1 MRIAI
6 NTRLLLPRQLE
17 GMGWFTYEIAKRLVA
32 QHPEH
37 EFFFLFDRK
46 YDARFIFDKNVK
58 AVIVPP
64 MARHPILFYLWF
76 EWSLPFVLAK
86 HKVDVF
92 FSPDNFCSL
101 RTKVP
106 TVLVVHDLAF
116 QHFPAQIRKRE
127 LHYYLKFMPQYL
139 QRADR
144 VITVSQFTKRDI
156 IHTYGIANE
165 KIAVACNG
173 VRPHFHP
180 LSEEEKLTTQ
190 LQYAEGN
197 PYFFYVGSVH
207 PRKNVARLIA
217 AFDQFKQTVP
227 NQMKLLIA
235 GRMAWKT
242 SAVKSALDNAIH
254 KKDIIFL
261 GYVADEELPLLMG
274 TAKALIYVSL
284 FEGFGVPILEAMHAE
299 VPVIASITSSMP
311 EVAGNAAIL
320 VDPNST
326 VAIAEALQQLY
337 DDEALCKT
345 LVEKGKWQR
354 TQYSWEK
361 AADLVY
367 KNLVIASALKRKV

>member
-6 NTRLLLPRQLE
+6 NTRLLLHNQLE

-46 YDARFIFDKNVK
+46 YDARFIFDQNVK
-58 AVIVPP
+58 AIIVPP

-92 FSPDNFCSL
+92 LSPDNFCSL

-116 QHFPAQIRKRE
+116 QHFPTQIRKRE
-127 LHYYLKFMPQYL
+127 LRYYLKFMPQYL
-139 QRADR
+139 RRADR
-144 VITVSQFTKRDI
+144 IVTVSQFTKQDI

-165 KIAVACNG
+165 KIAIACNG
-173 VRPHFHP
+173 VRPHFRP
-180 LSEEEKLTTQ
+180 LGEEEKLATQ
-190 LQYAEGN
+190 LQYAAGN

-217 AFDQFKQTVP
+217 AFEQFKQTVP
-227 NQMKLLIA
+227 NEMKLLIA

-242 SAVKSALDNAIH
+242 SAVKAALDKAIH

-261 GYVADEELPLLMG
+261 GYVTDEKLPLLLG

-299 VPVIASITSSMP
+299 VPVIASVTSSMP

-326 VAIAEALQQLY
+326 VAIAEALHKVY
-337 DDEALCKT
+337 NDEALCKA
-345 LVEKGKWQR
+345 LVEKGKVQR

-361 AADLVY
+361 ATDIVY
-367 KNLVIASALKRKV
+367 ENLLLASARKRRT

>member
-6 NTRLLLPRQLE
+6 NTRLLLRNQLE

-37 EFFFLFDRK
+37 QFFFLFDRK
-46 YDARFIFDKNVK
+46 YDTRFMFGKNVK
-58 AVIVPP
+58 ALIVPP

-86 HKVDVF
+86 HKIDVF
-92 FSPDNFCSL
+92 LSPDNFCSL

-127 LHYYLKFMPQYL
+127 LRYYLKFMPQYIK
-139 QRADR
+139 RADR
-144 VITVSQFTKRDI
+144 IVTVSQFTKQDI
-156 IHTYGIANE
+156 MHTYGVANE

-173 VRPHFHP
+173 VRSHFRP
-180 LSEEEKLTTQ
+180 LSDAEKVATQ
-190 LQYAEGN
+190 LEYSAGN

-217 AFDQFKQTVP
+217 AFEQFKQTVP
-227 NQMKLLIA
+227 NEMKLLIA

-242 SAVKSALDNAIH
+242 SAVKAALDDATH
-254 KKDIIFL
+254 KKDIVFL
-261 GYVADEELPLLMG
+261 GYVADEKLPLLLG
-274 TAKALIYVSL
+274 TARALIYVSL

-299 VPVIASITSSMP
+299 VPVIASNTSSMP
-311 EVAGNAAIL
+311 EVAGDAAIL
-320 VDPNST
+320 VDPNSMET
-326 VAIAEALQQLY
+326 IADALQKIY
-337 DDEALCKT
+337 EDEALRKA
-345 LVEKGKWQR
+345 LIEKGKVQR
-354 TQYSWEK
+354 THYSWEK
-361 AADLVY
+361 AADIVY
-367 KNLVIASALKRKV
+367 ENLLLASACEQRT